1 MLAGTKSYLY
11 LIIDQASKGV
21 ITYSHSASI
30 SNAVSKGIMNSS
42 CMMIHFPFLVS
53 KHDINRYLEDLSLN
67 YKLVKKHD
75 PAFSNYKF
83 MDSEMNVA
91 ESTEFIQS
99 GKTFD
104 LVPMDQTSLTDE
116 WLEKR
121 RLGNFRVIN
130 IRSLEMNCDRYL
142 SRFKQFSADDML
154 FPYIT
159 EQINLVDTDRNI
171 YPNSIVEWANINS
184 MTPRAA
190 FNELKMKKDSM
201 DISIMR
207 IHALW
212 TKYVEKFNSV
222 STPKEVAALELFGH
236 LESELKFGEK

>member
-11 LIIDQASKGV
+11 LIVDQATKGV

-42 CMMIHFPFLVS
+42 CMLIHFPFLAG

-75 PAFSNYKF
+75 PEFSNFKF

-91 ESTEFIQS
+91 EPTNTVPS

-104 LVPMDQTSLTDE
+104 LVPLNQELVTKQ

-121 RLGNFRVIN
+121 RLGNFRVVN

-142 SRFKQFSADDML
+142 SRFKQFTADDMF
-154 FPYIT
+154 FPYLT
-159 EQINLVDTDRNI
+159 EQLQLVNVENNT
-171 YPNSIVEWANINS
+171 YPDSIVEWAAIND
-184 MTPRAA
+184 MAPRAA
-190 FNELKMKKDSM
+190 YTELKMHKDSM
-201 DISIMR
+201 DISVMR
-207 IHALW
+207 IHAIW
-212 TKYVEKFNSV
+212 NKYVGKFNSV
-222 STPKEVAALELFGH
+222 STKEELAELELFGH

>member
-11 LIIDQASKGV
+11 LIVDQATKGV

-42 CMMIHFPFLVS
+42 CMLIHFPFLAG

-75 PAFSNYKF
+75 PEFSNFKF

-91 ESTEFIQS
+91 ESTNNVPS

-104 LVPMDQTSLTDE
+104 FIPLDRELITDQ

-142 SRFKQFSADDML
+142 SRFKQFTADDMF
-154 FPYIT
+154 FPYLT
-159 EQINLVDTDRNI
+159 EQLQLVNVENNI
-171 YPNSIVEWANINS
+171 YPESIIEWAAINDT
-184 MTPRAA
+184 TPRAA
-190 FNELKMKKDSM
+190 YNELKMQKDSM

-207 IHALW
+207 IHAVW
-212 TKYVEKFNSV
+212 NKYVEKFNSV
-222 STPKEVAALELFGH
+222 STKEELARLELFGH

>member
-11 LIIDQASKGV
+11 LIVDQATKGV

-42 CMMIHFPFLVS
+42 CMLIHFPFLVG
-53 KHDINRYLEDLSLN
+53 KHDINRYLEDFNLN

-75 PAFSNYKF
+75 PEFSNFKF

-91 ESTEFIQS
+91 ESTNFIKS

-104 LVPMDQTSLTDE
+104 LVPINQESITDQ

-121 RLGNFRVIN
+121 KLGNFRVIN

-142 SRFKQFSADDML
+142 SRFKQFTADDMF
-154 FPYIT
+154 FPYLT
-159 EQINLVDTDRNI
+159 AQLQLVNVEQDA
-171 YPNSIVEWANINS
+171 YPESILEWATINDT
-184 MTPRAA
+184 TPRAA
-190 FNELKMKKDSM
+190 YNELKMQKDSM
-201 DISIMR
+201 DISVMR
-207 IHALW
+207 IHAIW
-212 TKYVEKFNSV
+212 NKYVEKFNSV
-222 STPKEVAALELFGH
+222 STKEELARLELFGH

>member
-42 CMMIHFPFLVS
+42 CMMIHFPFLVG

-67 YKLVKKHD
+67 YKLVKKHN
-75 PAFSNYKF
+75 PEFSNFKF
-83 MDSEMNVA
+83 MDSEMSVA
-91 ESTEFIQS
+91 ESTDFIQS
-99 GKTFD
+99 GKIFD
-104 LVPMDQTSLTDE
+104 LVPMNQDLITDG

-121 RLGNFRVIN
+121 RLGNFRVVN

-142 SRFKQFSADDML
+142 SRFKQFSADDMI
-154 FPYIT
+154 FPYLS
-159 EQINLVDTDRNI
+159 EQLQLVNVDQDI
-171 YPNSIVEWANINS
+171 YPASIIEWAMINS

-190 FNELKMKKDSM
+190 YTELKMQKNSM

-207 IHALW
+207 IHAIW
-212 TKYVEKFNSV
+212 NKYVEKFNAV
-222 STPKEVAALELFGH
+222 STAEQLTSLELFGH